1 MVERPLLHIAKVDTL
16 FFYAASSSDAVAL
29 RSEIWLSP
37 KFQNNGGN
45 AMSRRKTKP
54 DEIRNPE
61 HYFNRYIAM
70 EVQHDLN
77 ADAEYHKR
85 CASLEELLIGDGEH
99 TSHAS
104 LMLMAVNENDEL
116 FDQYISD
123 RSFLGWIEVIENQTL
138 YAAIKSL
145 SVEDQTL
152 LTYRFKLC
160 LSQAQTA
167 EFMQVPQTNISYRER
182 RVKKII
188 RDFFEKVAKKC

>member
-1 MVERPLLHIAKVDTL
+1 
-16 FFYAASSSDAVAL
+16 
-29 RSEIWLSP
+29 
-37 KFQNNGGN
+37 
-45 AMSRRKTKP
+45 MSRRKTKP
-54 DEIRNPE
+54 EEIRNPE

-77 ADAEYHKR
+77 TDAEYHKR
-85 CASLEELLIGDGEH
+85 CASLEELLAGDGEH

-123 RSFLGWIEVIENQTL
+123 RSFLGWIEVIEDQIL

-167 EFMQVPQTNISYRER
+167 EFMQVLQTNISYRER
-182 RVKKII
+182 RVEKII
-188 RDFFEKVAKKC
+188 RDFLESC

>member
-1 MVERPLLHIAKVDTL
+1 MVERPLLHIAKVDVL
-16 FFYAASSSDAVAL
+16 FFYAASSSDVVAL

-54 DEIRNPE
+54 EEIRNPE

-77 ADAEYHKR
+77 AEAEYHKR
-85 CASLEELLIGDGEH
+85 CASLEELLTGDGEH

-152 LTYRFKLC
+152 LTYRFKMC

-167 EFMQVPQTNISYRER
+167 ELMQVPQTNISYRER

>member
-1 MVERPLLHIAKVDTL
+1 MVERPLLQIAKVDAL

-29 RSEIWLSP
+29 RSEFWLSP

-54 DEIRNPE
+54 EEIRNPE

-85 CASLEELLIGDGEH
+85 CASLEELLTGDGEH

>member
-1 MVERPLLHIAKVDTL
+1 MVERPLLHIAKVDAL

-29 RSEIWLSP
+29 RSGIWLSP

-54 DEIRNPE
+54 EEIRNPE

-77 ADAEYHKR
+77 ADAEYHRR
-85 CASLEELLIGDGEH
+85 CASLEELLTGDGEH

>member
-1 MVERPLLHIAKVDTL
+1 
-16 FFYAASSSDAVAL
+16 
-29 RSEIWLSP
+29 
-37 KFQNNGGN
+37 
-45 AMSRRKTKP
+45 MSRRKTKP
-54 DEIRNPE
+54 EEIRNPE

-70 EVQHDLN
+70 EVQHDLI

-85 CASLEELLIGDGEH
+85 CASLEELLTGDGEH

-152 LTYRFKLC
+152 LTYRFKMC
-160 LSQAQTA
+160 LSQDLTA

-182 RVKKII
+182 RIKKII

>member
-1 MVERPLLHIAKVDTL
+1 MVERPLLHIAKVDAL
-16 FFYAASSSDAVAL
+16 FFYAALSSDAVAL

-54 DEIRNPE
+54 EEIRNPE

-77 ADAEYHKR
+77 ADAEYHRR
-85 CASLEELLIGDGEH
+85 CASLEELLTGDGEH

-104 LMLMAVNENDEL
+104 LMLIAVNENDEL

-160 LSQAQTA
+160 LPQAQTA